1 MESMVCSANPQSIKC
16 VFRPAAISLL
26 TGPLQPAGQGG
37 QIAAAAS
44 RVRQ

>member
-1 MESMVCSANPQSIKC
+1 MESMVCSANPRSIKC
-16 VFRPAAISLL
+16 VFRPAALSLL